1 MAKPSPA
8 KVSVE
13 CPHCGFKQMDYVAAK
28 STMCRQCGRSFVPGT
43 PKPGLILKPA
53 STAANEPTS
62 VRESLGLGR
71 IEGIFNRQRN
81 RVVACFECK
90 RKHEVSD
97 AATSTNCPGCSA
109 HIDLRDYK
117 ITTSFSRSIRTR
129 GELHLTAKGDLSS
142 TSVVCKSALIEGK
155 LRGNLQCEETATI
168 NYIGKIPGRLSANYI
183 LVERKADVQ
192 CFRRVRA
199 ASIDIKGKISAEIIA
214 TGPVNIHKTGILE
227 GNVTA
232 KSINIEKG
240 GIFSGQLVI
249 GHADLTQAELLPSPL
264 STAPIAPVPGMPAAG
279 AEPLPA
285 T

>member
-13 CPHCGFKQMDYVAAK
+13 CPHCGFKQMEYAAAK
-28 STMCRQCGRSFVPGT
+28 TTMCRQCGRSFSPGA
-43 PKPGLILKPA
+43 PKPALKPA
-53 STAANEPTS
+53 STSPNDPAPA
-62 VRESLGLGR
+62 RESFGLGK
-71 IEGIFNRQRN
+71 IEGLFNRQRN

-129 GELHLTAKGDLSS
+129 GELHLTSKGDLSS
-142 TSVVCKSALIEGK
+142 TSVICKSALIEGK
-155 LRGNLQCEETATI
+155 LRGNLQCEESATI
-168 NYIGKIPGRLSANYI
+168 NYVGKIPGRLTANYVC
-183 LVERKADVQ
+183 LERKADVQ
-192 CFRRVRA
+192 CFRRVRV
-199 ASIDIKGKISAEIIA
+199 ASIDIKGKMSAEIIA
-214 TGPVNIHKTGILE
+214 TGPVNIHKTGFLE

-249 GHADLTQAELLPSPL
+249 GQADLTQAELLPSPKSVAGTTPETDL
-264 STAPIAPVPGMPAAG
+264 GAAG
-279 AEPLPA
+279 TEPLPA
-285 T
+285 

>member
-1 MAKPSPA
+1 MEYA
-8 KVSVE
+8 
-13 CPHCGFKQMDYVAAK
+13 AAK
-28 STMCRQCGRSFVPGT
+28 TTMCRQCGRSFLPGA
-43 PKPGLILKPA
+43 PKPTLK
-53 STAANEPTS
+53 AAAAAARPSEPS
-62 VRESLGLGR
+62 QQAREGFGFGK
-71 IEGIFNRQRN
+71 IEGLWKSQRN

-117 ITTSFSRSIRTR
+117 INTSFSRSIRTR

-155 LRGNLQCEETATI
+155 LRGNLQCEESATI
-168 NYIGKIPGRLSANYI
+168 NYVGKIPGRLSATYI
-183 LVERKADVQ
+183 CVEKKAEVH
-192 CFRRVRA
+192 CFRRVRVG
-199 ASIDIKGKISAEIIA
+199 SIDIKGKMSAEIIA
-214 TGPVNIHKTGILE
+214 TGPVNIHKTGVLE

-249 GHADLTQAELLPSPL
+249 GQADLTQAELLP
-264 STAPIAPVPGMPAAG
+264 TAMPAAGPVPPVAPQPGIAAAG